1 MSNFSTL
8 YDAIVDRLEAV
19 LPSHT
24 RLPNPYKV
32 DENTE
37 LFLRQGWGLALTS
50 GTNPNRNLSC
60 RISTLRSFEIIITR
74 KFYSLESSV
83 TNKEATEKQLIE
95 DQLLVII
102 DFCNNSSLPSA
113 LGVVNFESDS
123 GIEYVSGEKDNF
135 LVLRSVFGVEYFDN
149 V

>member
-1 MSNFSTL
+1 MSNFSDL
-8 YDAIVDRLEAV
+8 YDAIVTRIETV
-19 LPSHT
+19 LPNHT

-37 LFLRQGWGLALTS
+37 LFLRQGWGVALTS

-60 RISTLRSFEIIITR
+60 RISTLRSFDIIITR
-74 KFYSLESSV
+74 KFYSIEAGV
-83 TNKEATEKQLIE
+83 TNKQSTEKELIE
-95 DQLLVII
+95 DQLLVIR
-102 DFCNNSSLPSA
+102 DFCNNTSLPSA
-113 LGVVNFESDS
+113 LGVVNFESDG
-123 GIEYVSGEKDNF
+123 GIEYVFSEKDNF